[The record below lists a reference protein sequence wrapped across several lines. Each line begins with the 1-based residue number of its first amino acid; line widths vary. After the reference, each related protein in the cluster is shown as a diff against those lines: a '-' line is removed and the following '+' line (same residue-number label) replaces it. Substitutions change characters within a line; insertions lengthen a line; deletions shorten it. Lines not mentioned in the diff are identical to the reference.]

1 MLLGTYPA
9 KFASGHRISIPS
21 QFRKELGENYI
32 LARWYEGCLVLVGKE
47 YWNALYKRLT
57 GSTEIIVNPIRDTER
72 FILAS
77 AYEVFPDEQGRI
89 VIPERLA
96 SYSGLSED
104 IYFIGLG
111 EKAEIWD
118 KLAWEAKEKEV
129 VKGAAN
135 YIEQLAKNDTT
146 KHRSNEEE
154 VK

>member
-9 KFASGHRISIPS
+9 KFASGHRVSIPF
-21 QFRKELGENYI
+21 QFRKELGDSYI
-32 LARWYEGCLVLVGKE
+32 LARWYEGCLVLVGLT
-47 YWNALYKRLT
+47 YWNALYQRLT
-57 GSTEIIVNPIRDTER
+57 GKQQLIIDPVRDTER

-96 SYSGLSED
+96 NYSGLKDD

-118 KLAWEAKEKEV
+118 KNAWEIKEKEV
-129 VKGAAN
+129 IKNAAG
-135 YIEQLAKNDTT
+135 YIEELAK
-146 KHRSNEEE
+146 KHTNG
-154 VK
+154 